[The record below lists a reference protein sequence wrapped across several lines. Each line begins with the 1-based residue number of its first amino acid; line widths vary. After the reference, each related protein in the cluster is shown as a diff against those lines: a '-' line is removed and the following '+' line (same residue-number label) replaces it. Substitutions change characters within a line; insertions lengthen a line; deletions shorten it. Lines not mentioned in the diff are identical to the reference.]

1 MWNFVCRRNS
11 AQAKLSVLAVKFACA
26 SRVAGRRLRPART
39 VLGVNMVSQ
48 RPPKTT
54 KPLLTMHDWEAK
66 HYVLAAVIILV
77 VMGLFAYS
85 WS

>member
-1 MWNFVCRRNS
+1 M
-11 AQAKLSVLAVKFACA
+11 A
-26 SRVAGRRLRPART
+26 SRRPLKRLPA
-39 VLGVNMVSQ
+39 
-48 RPPKTT
+48 
-54 KPLLTMHDWEAK
+54 LTMHEWEAK

>member
-1 MWNFVCRRNS
+1 MPRRRGLPSAAFV
-11 AQAKLSVLAVKFACA
+11 LPEFMA
-26 SRVAGRRLRPART
+26 SR
-39 VLGVNMVSQ
+39 
-48 RPPKTT
+48 RPPKTS

-77 VMGLFAYS
+77 VMGMFAYS